1 MMNEYVNLT
10 LENIEKEDICCLI
23 RSKTQPE
30 GVLHKK
36 EWLKKRIEEGHV
48 LRKLN
53 VPKATVMIEY
63 APLEVAWIPIEGN
76 NYMYIYCLWTLGEY
90 RHKGYGKELLEY
102 AINYAKRQGKSG
114 LCLLAHQKQKTWLT
128 DQGFFKQNGF
138 KIVDETPS
146 GYQVLALSFDGTYPH
161 FKENAKK
168 EKIDQQELTIFYT
181 YQCPYIDVTLKKIEE
196 YCSSHQIPFSFHLIN
211 TLLAAKN
218 LPCPMNNYVVF
229 YQGKFITV
237 NLLDTAYLERILK
250 K

>member
-1 MMNEYVNLT
+1 MNEYVNLT

-128 DQGFFKQNGF
+128 DQEFFKRNGF

-196 YCSSHQIPFSFHLIN
+196 YCS
-211 TLLAAKN
+211 
-218 LPCPMNNYVVF
+218 
-229 YQGKFITV
+229 
-237 NLLDTAYLERILK
+237 
-250 K
+250 

>member
-1 MMNEYVNLT
+1 MNEYVNLT
-10 LENIEKEDICCLI
+10 LENIEKEHICCII
-23 RSKTQPE
+23 RSKKQPT

-36 EWLKKRIEEGHV
+36 EWLKDRIQEGHIF
-48 LRKLN
+48 RKLN
-53 VPKATVMIEY
+53 EPKATVFIEY
-63 APLEVAWIPIEGN
+63 APLEVAWVPIEGN

-102 AINYAKRQGKSG
+102 AIEDAKNQGKSG

-128 DQGFFKQNGF
+128 GQEFFKRNGF
-138 KIVDETPS
+138 EIVDETPS

-196 YCSSHQIPFSFHLIN
+196 YCLSHQIPISFHFVDS
-211 TLLAAKN
+211 LLEAKN
-218 LPCPMNNYVVF
+218 LPCPMNNYAVF